1 MLSEQASATTNT
13 DSVLSRDFNLTA
25 YRIFKILEM
34 LYYGPKTLEQ
44 INQLLLQDPRL
55 PKTISLD
62 TLNLC
67 LNTLRMIGCE
77 IQRPSTRTQWHYV
90 LLKNAY
96 ALSFS
101 RKDKDLMYQVYSAT
115 RPYVTEDEKEQW
127 DKILHCFRNDLT
139 HPENVLMNRALQDKP
154 LNHWMPPAHE
164 GWDTEKENSARFQ
177 RLLRSALKKA
187 GRAEDVVIIYYDA
200 LGDGYLSAYCVSPTN
215 FHQANG
221 RSYMSGPALNV
232 LKHAG
237 HSHLLKVPEDLE
249 TATQQRTFRLDR
261 VTNIELAQEMFDAE
275 QYEAL
280 LVTLTQERKKKMAW
294 VKLYLYTDEP
304 IDNIMNMGESV
315 RFVPFQDD
323 PEHYETLCLT
333 EEPYFSELSG
343 YWEVMVCL
351 KDVFFIKQKLMFIG
365 LPFNI
370 VEPVTLRQEMAL
382 MVGKMLS
389 HYQTADELDLTVNA

>member
-1 MLSEQASATTNT
+1 MQTPSSSNPSGTP
-13 DSVLSRDFNLTA
+13 LSRDFNLTA

-34 LYYGPKTLEQ
+34 LYYGPKTMAQ
-44 INQLLLQDPRL
+44 INQLLMQDPL
-55 PKTISLD
+55 IPKSISLD

-77 IQRPSTRTQWHYV
+77 IQRPSTRTQWQYV

-101 RKDKDLMYQVYSAT
+101 RKDKDLLYQVYSAT
-115 RPYVTEDEKEQW
+115 RPYVSEEEKEQW

-139 HPENVLMNRALQDKP
+139 HPENVAMNRELLEKP
-154 LNHWMPPAHE
+154 LNHWMPPTVE
-164 GWDTEKENSARFQ
+164 SWDSAKENSIRFQ
-177 RLLRSALKKA
+177 RMLRSALKKA
-187 GRAEDVVIIYYDA
+187 SRVEDVVVIYYDA

-221 RSYMSGPALNV
+221 RSYMSGPAVNV
-232 LKHAG
+232 LKRSG
-237 HSHLLKVPEDLE
+237 QSHHLKLPEDMQD
-249 TATQQRTFRLDR
+249 ATQQRTFRLDR
-261 VTNIELAQEMFDAE
+261 ISSIELAQELFSSE
-275 QYEAL
+275 EYEAL
-280 LVTLTQERKKKMAW
+280 LANLRQDRRKKMAW

-315 RFVPFQDD
+315 RFVSFQED
-323 PEHYETLCLT
+323 PGHYEALCLT

-343 YWEVMVCL
+343 FWEIMVCL

-370 VEPVTLRQEMAL
+370 VEPVALKQDMAL
-382 MVGKMLS
+382 TIGKMLS
-389 HYQTADELDLTVNA
+389 HYETSEVLEQPLNA